1 MEEIYL
7 LALSFFGVLYCGV
20 AIMFVSFSNWMKK
33 QRDEHKR
40 EIEEL
45 RGLLHNDF
53 KKVLDNFNKLL
64 KQIKE

>member
-1 MEEIYL
+1 
-7 LALSFFGVLYCGV
+7 
-20 AIMFVSFSNWMKK
+20 MFVAFKNWMDK

-40 EIEEL
+40 EIHEL
-45 RGLLHNDF
+45 RDLLNKDF

>member
-1 MEEIYL
+1 LEAIYI

-20 AIMFVSFSNWMKK
+20 AIMFVAFKNWMDK

-40 EIEEL
+40 EIHEL
-45 RGLLHNDF
+45 RDLLNKDF